1 MTNGGST
8 PEGGRVFTM
17 ETICK
22 SEGFWAG
29 SEKVGEAADD
39 QSGESREEE
48 QYDGGRNTQVRDRKT
63 GISWQ
68 IICRIYTTRMLTAQH
83 LNLWLKQNAN
93 YYQFN

>member
-29 SEKVGEAADD
+29 SEKVGKLQMTRVVNQE
-39 QSGESREEE
+39 
-48 QYDGGRNTQVRDRKT
+48 RKNNMM
-63 GISWQ
+63 Q
-68 IICRIYTTRMLTAQH
+68 AETRKWETEKLG
-83 LNLWLKQNAN
+83 
-93 YYQFN
+93 